1 MSKAGADW
9 FTLIPV
15 AAVAVAA
22 AAVPASATVYL
33 DIQAAQQTMF
43 PGASFVAHP
52 LTFTPEQRK
61 AIAKASGVGIFEK
74 TQRIWEVRSG
84 GARTGWF
91 IVDRV
96 LGKHEMI
103 TYAVALSPDGTVKS
117 VEILEY
123 RETYGG
129 EIRNPAWR
137 RQFVGKRFG
146 SSVQLGKDIK
156 NISGATL
163 SSRHVTDGIRR
174 LLITY
179 QLLLRN
185 A

>member
-1 MSKAGADW
+1 MNRSGVNWFKA
-9 FTLIPV
+9 IPV
-15 AAVAVAA
+15 GMVAA
-22 AAVPASATVYL
+22 AAPAPAPATAYL
-33 DIQAAQQTMF
+33 TIQAAQQAMF
-43 PGASFVAHP
+43 PNASFAPHP
-52 LTFTPEQRK
+52 LTFTADQRK
-61 AIAKASGVGIFEK
+61 IIAKAAGVGSFENV
-74 TQRIWEVRSG
+74 QRVWEARSG
-84 GARTGWF
+84 NQRAGWL

-103 TYAVALSPDGTVKS
+103 TYAVALTPDGAVKA

-137 RQFVGKRFG
+137 QQFSGKRFG
-146 SSVQLGKDIK
+146 SGVQLGKDIK

-174 LLITY
+174 LLATY
-179 QLLLRN
+179 QLLLKD